1 MIVQG
6 TRWRKVKDD
15 RPQSLAEGKLMQLTM
30 AGRTLCVVRMNGVL
44 RVLADACPHQG
55 RSISGGWC
63 DEGHVVCP
71 FHRFHFDPVTGKA
84 RHGVCSNIEV
94 FPLEER
100 VDGLYMGFSYKSL
113 RLFGVRIW

>member
-6 TRWRKVKDD
+6 FRWRKVKDD
-15 RPQSLAEGKLMQLTM
+15 RPRTLGEGKLMQLTL
-30 AGRTLCVVRMNGVL
+30 AGRTLCIVRMNGL
-44 RVLADACPHQG
+44 LHALSDACPHQG

-84 RHGVCSNIEV
+84 RHGVCSNIDV

-100 VDGLYMGFSYKSL
+100 ADGLYVGSPYRSL
-113 RLFGVRIW
+113 RVFGVRIW

>member
-6 TRWRKVKDD
+6 IRWRKVKEEGP
-15 RPQSLAEGKLMQLTM
+15 RALGEGKLMQLTV

-44 RVLADACPHQG
+44 RALADACPHQG

-100 VDGLYMGFSYKSL
+100 TDGLYLGFPYTSL
-113 RLFGVRIW
+113 RVFGITIW

>member
-6 TRWRKVKDD
+6 NRWRKVKDE
-15 RPQSLAEGKLMQLTM
+15 RPQALAEGKLMQITM
-30 AGRTLCVVRMNGVL
+30 AGRTLCFVRMNGVL
-44 RVLADACPHQG
+44 RALADACPHQG

-84 RHGVCSNIEV
+84 RHGVCSSIEV

-100 VDGLYMGFSYKSL
+100 ADGLYLGFPYKSL
-113 RLFGVRIW
+113 RVFGIKIW

>member
-71 FHRFHFDPVTGKA
+71 FHHFHFDPVTGKA

-100 VDGLYMGFSYKSL
+100 ADGLYMGFPYKSL
-113 RLFGVRIW
+113 RMFGVRIW